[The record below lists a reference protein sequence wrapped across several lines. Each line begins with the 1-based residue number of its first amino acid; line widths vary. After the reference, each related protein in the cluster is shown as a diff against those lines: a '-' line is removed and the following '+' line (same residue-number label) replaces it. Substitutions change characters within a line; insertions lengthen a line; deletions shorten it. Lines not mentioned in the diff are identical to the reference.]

1 MNYLKKYIS
10 FPNRTVDFC
19 VQSNDTV
26 IIEALS
32 LLYGKFVIDVS
43 VRKSFDIVINKLND
57 NEYEMNYNSIR
68 IVSSNP
74 VQNISNI
81 LFENPNF
88 DSECIAIH
96 GGAIEYCGKAYL
108 FIAPTMGGKSTL
120 ISYLISKGMGYISE
134 DCILI
139 NKKDLSIVPYT
150 SPIHIRQGGKTVLE
164 KYGIHNNYFK
174 YINHDV
180 MRYIFTPNKC
190 IDKNIS
196 INSMYFFSRSE
207 TINQINLI
215 NKYALIEKLLKSVIT
230 TYRIDG
236 SYLKTIM
243 TLANNSCYNLYYR
256 DMEFVYRTIIKE
268 FGC

>member
-10 FPNRTVDFC
+10 LPNRVVDFC
-19 VQSNDTV
+19 VQCNDTV
-26 IIEALS
+26 IIESLS

-43 VRKSFDIVINKLND
+43 KRKSFDIVINKLNV

-74 VQNISNI
+74 LQNISNI

-88 DSECIAIH
+88 DSKCIAIH
-96 GGAIEYCGKAYL
+96 GGAIEYRGEAYL
-108 FIAPTMGGKSTL
+108 FIAPTMSGKSTL

-139 NKKDLSIVPYT
+139 NKKDLSIIPYT
-150 SPIHIRQGGKTVLE
+150 LPIHIRHGGKTVLE
-164 KYGIHNNYFK
+164 KCGIYNNYFK

-180 MRYIFTPNKC
+180 MRYIYTPNKC
-190 IDKNIS
+190 INKNIP
-196 INSMYFFSRSE
+196 INSMYFFLRSE
-207 TINQINLI
+207 NINQINLI
-215 NKYALIEKLLKSVIT
+215 DKYTLIEKLLKSVIT
-230 TYRIDG
+230 TYRIDS
-236 SYLKTIM
+236 SYLRTIM
-243 TLANNSCYNLYYR
+243 TLTKNFCYNLYYR
-256 DMEFVYRTIIKE
+256 DMEFVYESIVKE